1 MPKTN
6 YSVTWAGATSGSA
19 GPGGWAYSDAMS
31 IDTAAYDGR
40 IDISIDGAGGG
51 TETGYY
57 INLYAQYS
65 ADNTNYEAAPDS
77 RRLFPLGSI
86 YVEDTTWPK
95 VLPNAPLDTLP
106 AGFKLVVYNGATTD
120 TVSFSAVYRLLS

>member
-1 MPKTN
+1 MAKTN
-6 YSVTWAGATSGSA
+6 YDVTWSGATSSSVA
-19 GPGGWAYSDAMS
+19 PGNHKFSDAMS
-31 IDTAAYDGR
+31 IDSAAYDGR

-65 ADNTNYEAAPDS
+65 ADNANYESVPDS

-86 YVEDTTWPK
+86 YVEDASWPK
-95 VLPNAPLDTLP
+95 VLPNCPLDTLP

-120 TVSFSAVYRLLS
+120 TISFSAIYRLLS